1 MAWLWSSYLRPEFL
15 RSTQHDDAV
24 SAFASAETGYI
35 LYCFGHN
42 SVKHE
47 VIMKTA
53 LRILNLEDNEADAEL
68 NQAMIAARWPHSELV
83 RVVTRADFIAR
94 LEAER
99 FDLIFCDYTMPGFN
113 GREALILAREK
124 CPETPFLFISGT
136 IGEDA
141 AIEALKHGA
150 TDYVLK
156 HRLMRLIPAV
166 DRALREAEER
176 AERDRAER
184 AMRESE
190 HKYREVFECLADAAF
205 LVNAKTGKIID
216 TNRCAERTLGCE
228 RGKILGRRISE
239 LLAVLDQAWADDTTP
254 FECIMTRANGSTLPV
269 RVHTTKL
276 SIHGH
281 PLVLRLCREL
291 GAH

>member
-1 MAWLWSSYLRPEFL
+1 
-15 RSTQHDDAV
+15 
-24 SAFASAETGYI
+24 
-35 LYCFGHN
+35 
-42 SVKHE
+42 
-47 VIMKTA
+47 MKTS

-68 NQAMIAARWPHSELV
+68 NKAMITARWPHSELV
-83 RVVTRADFIAR
+83 RAETREDFLAR
-94 LEAER
+94 LAEKN
-99 FDLIFCDYTMPGFN
+99 FDLIFSDYTMPGFN
-113 GREALILAREK
+113 GREALMLARERA
-124 CPETPFLFISGT
+124 PEIPFLFVSGT

-141 AIEALKHGA
+141 AIEALKNGA

-176 AERDRAER
+176 AERDRAEK

-205 LVNAKTGKIID
+205 LTDAKSGKIID
-216 TNRCAERTLGCE
+216 TNRCAERMLGCQ
-228 RGKILGRRISE
+228 RGEILGRKISH
-239 LLAVLDQAWADDTTP
+239 LLAVLDKAGADDTAP
-254 FECIMTRANGSTLPV
+254 FECAMTLANGSGLPV

-276 SIHGH
+276 TLHGH

-291 GAH
+291 SESSSSTVSNGR